1 MVTPAAEAAL
11 LKADQFTPDW
21 ERSLDETA
29 IKWARLLVPPNPHDI
44 DEVDESWLPF
54 MAVYYNAIAFS
65 DLLGEEFQRRSI
77 KEGVFLNTWAG
88 WPASVDRFARDAE
101 FAYTFTYN
109 FGGTPNRRTSLDLY
123 ITPSS
128 FSQQSA
134 SAYQDYVAR
143 VVDQLLP
150 VLISVNAV
158 HIAQQFSGDVRINAG
173 WIQRDFEVID

>member
-54 MAVYYNAIAFS
+54 MAVYYNAIAFT
-65 DLLGEEFQRRSI
+65 DLLGMEFQRRSI

-134 SAYQDYVAR
+134 SCLPGLRGPGGGPAAAGA
-143 VVDQLLP
+143 DQRQRRAHRP
-150 VLISVNAV
+150 AV
-158 HIAQQFSGDVRINAG
+158 PRRRAHQRRLDPAG
-173 WIQRDFEVID
+173 L